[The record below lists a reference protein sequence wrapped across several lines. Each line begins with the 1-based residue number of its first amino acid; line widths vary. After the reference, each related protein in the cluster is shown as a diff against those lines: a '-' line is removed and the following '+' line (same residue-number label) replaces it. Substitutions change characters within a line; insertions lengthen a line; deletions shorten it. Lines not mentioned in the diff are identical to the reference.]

1 MNDSESERVVLFSVW
16 SPFNT
21 NNPKEIPEEFKIKL
35 MSKGTNVIIHDFGGE
50 GSGGQSILKYMWHSG
65 ITYKFLLSGKPDP
78 NDSTHTV
85 YTAWFSEV
93 NGNWKLIASF
103 KRPKTH
109 KHLSGFYS
117 FVECLLPNT
126 GFITRKALFGNQW
139 AYDIT
144 GKWHEVTTAR
154 FTGDETASKKVRLDF
169 EAGVQNDSRFYLQNC
184 GFIDGKVTL
193 LTELKRTQ
201 NHIHPNISFKELPQ
215 F

>member
-1 MNDSESERVVLFSVW
+1 VNDSESERVVLFSVW

-169 EAGVQNDSRFYLQNC
+169 EAGVQNDSQFYLQNC